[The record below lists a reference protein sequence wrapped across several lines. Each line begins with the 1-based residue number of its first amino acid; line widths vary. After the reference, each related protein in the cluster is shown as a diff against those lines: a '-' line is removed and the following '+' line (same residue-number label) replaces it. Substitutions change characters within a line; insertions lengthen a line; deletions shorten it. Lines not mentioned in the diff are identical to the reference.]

1 MYAHYFAVLMTAAHA
16 CAVLLVRGTGV
27 RVRHVAPAAVLYVGV
42 VSGLPRLM
50 TDEAASGVGYLDGS
64 PFARALLVGAPVV
77 AVVALTAVA
86 ALAVRRRSQ
95 GRPLPL
101 RASPEQWPAVLVT
114 CWLLVPVALAVAV
127 SALKQP
133 VLAPRYL
140 VVCVPPAVLALA
152 AVLDRL
158 PWRRALVPR
167 TAAGVV
173 LGLLAGLAYVR
184 TQDEDW
190 PGAVAAVTAGAGPAD
205 RVLFVAPYVRLP
217 FARYAAPPPAAPP
230 ALPALPWGADLA
242 DLFFYVPLPEDD
254 VAAAVR
260 GAPVVDL
267 VVSHVGLYGEA
278 DPDVTAVLDALGRA
292 HRLASEQVL
301 RGVAVQR
308 WLLGRRV
315 SGA

>member
-1 MYAHYFAVLMTAAHA
+1 M
-16 CAVLLVRGTGV
+16 
-27 RVRHVAPAAVLYVGV
+27 

-77 AVVALTAVA
+77 AVLGLTVVA
-86 ALAVRRRSQ
+86 ALALRRRAQ

-101 RASPEQWPAVLVT
+101 RAAPEHWPAVLVT

-158 PWRRALVPR
+158 PWRRALVPL

-217 FARYAAPPPAAPP
+217 FARYAAPPPPAPP
-230 ALPALPWGADLA
+230 RAPGAVPWGADLA

-260 GAPVVDL
+260 DAPVVHL

-301 RGVAVQR
+301 RGVVVQR
-308 WLLGRRV
+308 WELDRRV